1 MIEHVNIIFVLYI
14 IIDLN
19 MVSKE
24 SIYQLFINKQFKKLY
39 DKIKNNPKILNLD
52 INDNKTILHYLIQT
66 NNIETLNQILD
77 LDKKN
82 ILTSNDKKPLP
93 SIALKYSLYDLFFD
107 LVDKY
112 IKTDS
117 SGELFNKMIG
127 KKYLLVYV
135 IQKNDYSLFDKFF
148 SKYHTM
154 IDFTLYYYI
163 HLIIDSF
170 HEHIEDLL
178 KKFKVIVD
186 QTDKKNLEKLFK
198 YPLSDNP
205 LFFLLYLKY
214 SPQIII
220 KPNGKKYSEK
230 ETKHIKSEHIKE
242 FIELYPQ
249 QVSYNNQIYYTP
261 IFYPTLA
268 NDINMIKFM
277 IDYKTDLNYVSPL
290 GYVNYPYYLLSKSNL
305 ETIKYVS
312 KYEISYNHLNNYNE
326 TPIYAFIRNPYVL
339 EYQKPDNKLNI
350 EPLLEIYKIILD
362 KTIVWDSQNVFGQTF
377 IHLIVNKPYL
387 EQLYDILKT
396 KYFNLNIKNR
406 FKQSPLDIYVSSL
419 TLQKLSN
426 DDIKKKINNLR
437 SLVMNTY
444 LNKLEA
450 LSDSISNSNS
460 NTNSD
465 SDNQNQLD
473 VNVSKVLVD
482 CKKKDKT
489 CWDSVS
495 NLLTK
500 PIYSDLDNLSNDYRK
515 INIIDYQSVDY
526 NLFYARDSDW
536 FLYFVITTI
545 KYDIVGVPL
554 NDNSFDKKRILEIN
568 YVDQKKDNFIED
580 FDQMEYINVM
590 MEYTSKYYMLYPITI
605 YWINSSNIIIPYN
618 LIDSIMRSVDLGK
631 KIIIIRIKVITK
643 ESLHANILIV
653 DIFNKRIIRFEP
665 QGGVIK
671 NTDLLDYQIASLFK
685 NSEFFSKYKY
695 YRPSDYMPI
704 NGFQSISHET
714 NKFKTKR
721 GDINGFCVAWCIW
734 FIELYIQ
741 NLNSNMMSDKE
752 FKSFVSKVIKKL
764 INGNY
769 WISDYIRNYG
779 NYIHKKLIEYLV
791 NNGFKYSNLFFE
803 RSTDEEINNIFNHI
817 HSFFLKIN

>member
-1 MIEHVNIIFVLYI
+1 MLKHVNIIFVLCI
-14 IIDLN
+14 IIYLN
-19 MVSKE
+19 MVSKK
-24 SIYQLFINKQFKKLY
+24 SIYQLFVDKQFKKLY
-39 DKIKNNPKILNLD
+39 DKIKNDPKILNLD

-66 NNIETLNQILD
+66 NNIDTLNKILE
-77 LDKKN
+77 LDDKN
-82 ILTSNDKKPLP
+82 ILTSKDNKPLP
-93 SIALKYSLYDLFFD
+93 NIALKYSLYDLFFD

-117 SGELFNKMIG
+117 SGDLFNKMFG
-127 KKYLLVYV
+127 EKYILEYV

-148 SKYHTM
+148 NKYHTM
-154 IDFTLYYYI
+154 IDWTLIYYI
-163 HLIIDSF
+163 YIIIDRF
-170 HEHIEDLL
+170 HYHIDDLL
-178 KKFKVIVD
+178 EKFKIIVN
-186 QTDKKNLEKLFK
+186 QTDKKKLEKLFK
-198 YPLSDNP
+198 YPLNDNA

-220 KPNGKKYSEK
+220 RPNGKKYSEK
-230 ETKHIKSEHIKE
+230 EIKHIKSEHIKE
-242 FIELYPQ
+242 FIKLYPPQ
-249 QVSYNNQIYYTP
+249 LNYSNQIYYTS
-261 IFYPTLA
+261 IFYPTMT
-268 NDINMIKFM
+268 NDIDMIKYM
-277 IDYKTDLNYVSPL
+277 IDNKANLNYVSPL
-290 GYVNYPYYLLSKSNL
+290 GYINYPYYLLSKSNI

-312 KYEISYNHLNNYNE
+312 KYDISYNHLNNYNE
-326 TPIYAFIRNPYVL
+326 TPIYAFIRNPFVL
-339 EYQKPDNKLNI
+339 EYQKPNNKLEI
-350 EPLLEIYKIILD
+350 TPLLEIYKMILD
-362 KTIVWDSQNVFGQTF
+362 NTDNWDSQNVFGQTC

-406 FKQSPLDIYVSSL
+406 FNQTPLDIYVSSL

-426 DDIKKKINNLR
+426 DNIKKKIDNLR
-437 SLVMNTY
+437 SLVINTY

-450 LSDSISNSNS
+450 LSDSISE
-460 NTNSD
+460 SD
-465 SDNQNQLD
+465 SESKNQLD
-473 VNVSKVLVD
+473 NNVSKVLVD
-482 CKKKDKT
+482 CKEKNKT

-536 FLYFVITTI
+536 FLYFVITII

-554 NDNSFDKKRILEIN
+554 NDNSFDKKRILELN
-568 YVDQKKDNFIED
+568 YVNIKQDNFIED

-590 MEYTSKYYMLYPITI
+590 MEYTTKYNMLYPITI

-618 LIDSIMRSVDLGK
+618 LIDSIIRSVELGK
-631 KIIIIRIKVITK
+631 KIIIIRIKIITK

-653 DIFNKRIIRFEP
+653 DIFNKRIIRYEP
-665 QGGVIK
+665 QGGIIVDNI
-671 NTDLLDYQIASLFK
+671 LLDHQIASLFK
-685 NSEFFSKYKY
+685 SSQFFSEYKY

-714 NKFKTKR
+714 NKYKTKR

-741 NLNSNMMSDKE
+741 NLNSNIMSDKE
-752 FKSFVSKVIKKL
+752 FKTFISKVIKKL

-791 NNGFKYSNLFFE
+791 NNGFKYSTLFFE
-803 RSTDEEINNIFNHI
+803 RSTDEDINNIFNHI
-817 HSFFLKIN
+817 HSFFLKRYH

>member
-1 MIEHVNIIFVLYI
+1 MLKHVNIIFVLCI
-14 IIDLN
+14 IIYLN
-19 MVSKE
+19 MVSKK
-24 SIYQLFINKQFKKLY
+24 SIYQLFVDKQFKKLY
-39 DKIKNNPKILNLD
+39 DKIKNDPKILNLD

-66 NNIETLNQILD
+66 NNIDTLNKILE
-77 LDKKN
+77 LDDKN
-82 ILTSNDKKPLP
+82 ILTSKDNKPLP
-93 SIALKYSLYDLFFD
+93 NIALKYSLYDLFFD

-117 SGELFNKMIG
+117 SGDLFNKMFG
-127 KKYLLVYV
+127 EKYILEYV

-148 SKYHTM
+148 NKYHTM
-154 IDFTLYYYI
+154 IDWTLIYYI
-163 HLIIDSF
+163 YIIIDRF
-170 HEHIEDLL
+170 HYHIDDLL
-178 KKFKVIVD
+178 EKFKIIVN
-186 QTDKKNLEKLFK
+186 QTDKKKLEKLFK
-198 YPLSDNP
+198 YPLNDNA

-214 SPQIII
+214 SPEIII

-242 FIELYPQ
+242 FIKLYPPQ
-249 QVSYNNQIYYTP
+249 LNYSNQIYYTS
-261 IFYPTLA
+261 IFYPTMT
-268 NDINMIKFM
+268 NDIDMIKYM
-277 IDYKTDLNYVSPL
+277 IDNKANLNYVSPL
-290 GYVNYPYYLLSKSNL
+290 GYINYPYYLLSKSNI

-312 KYEISYNHLNNYNE
+312 KYDISYNHLNNYNE
-326 TPIYAFIRNPYVL
+326 TPIYAFIRNPFVL
-339 EYQKPDNKLNI
+339 EYQKPNNKLEI
-350 EPLLEIYKIILD
+350 TPLLEIYKMILD
-362 KTIVWDSQNVFGQTF
+362 NTDNWDSQNVFGQTC

-406 FKQSPLDIYVSSL
+406 FNQTPLDIYVSSL

-426 DDIKKKINNLR
+426 DDIKKKIDNLR
-437 SLVMNTY
+437 SLVINTY

-450 LSDSISNSNS
+450 LSDSISE
-460 NTNSD
+460 SD
-465 SDNQNQLD
+465 SESKNQLD
-473 VNVSKVLVD
+473 NNVSKVLVD
-482 CKKKDKT
+482 CKEKNKT

-536 FLYFVITTI
+536 FLYFVITII

-554 NDNSFDKKRILEIN
+554 NDNSFDKKRILELN
-568 YVDQKKDNFIED
+568 YVDIKQDNFIED

-590 MEYTSKYYMLYPITI
+590 MEHTTKYNMLYPITI

-618 LIDSIMRSVDLGK
+618 LIDSIIRSVELGK

-665 QGGVIK
+665 QGGITVDNI
-671 NTDLLDYQIASLFK
+671 LLDHQIASLFK
-685 NSEFFSKYKY
+685 SSQFFSEYKY

-714 NKFKTKR
+714 NKYKTKR

-741 NLNSNMMSDKE
+741 NLNSNIMSDKE
-752 FKSFVSKVIKKL
+752 FKTFISKVIKKL

-791 NNGFKYSNLFFE
+791 NNGFKYSTLFFE
-803 RSTDEEINNIFNHI
+803 RSTDEDINNIFNHI
-817 HSFFLKIN
+817 HSFFLKRYH

>member
-1 MIEHVNIIFVLYI
+1 MLKHVNIIFVLCI
-14 IIDLN
+14 IIYLN
-19 MVSKE
+19 MVSKK
-24 SIYQLFINKQFKKLY
+24 SIYQLFVDKQFKKLY
-39 DKIKNNPKILNLD
+39 DKIKNDPKILNLD

-66 NNIETLNQILD
+66 NNIETLNKILE
-77 LDKKN
+77 LDDKN
-82 ILTSNDKKPLP
+82 ILTSKDNKPLP
-93 SIALKYSLYDLFFD
+93 NIALKYSLYDLFFD

-117 SGELFNKMIG
+117 SGDLFNKMFG
-127 KKYLLVYV
+127 KRYILEYV

-148 SKYHTM
+148 NKYHTM
-154 IDFTLYYYI
+154 IDWTLIYYI
-163 HLIIDSF
+163 YLIIDTF
-170 HEHIEDLL
+170 HYHIDDLL
-178 KKFKVIVD
+178 EKFKIIVD
-186 QTDKKNLEKLFK
+186 QTDKKKLEKLFK

-242 FIELYPQ
+242 FIKLYPPQ
-249 QVSYNNQIYYTP
+249 LNYSNQIYYTS
-261 IFYPTLA
+261 IFYPTMT
-268 NDINMIKFM
+268 NDIDMIKYM
-277 IDYKTDLNYVSPL
+277 IDNKANLNYVSPL
-290 GYVNYPYYLLSKSNL
+290 GYINYPYYLLSKSNI

-312 KYEISYNHLNNYNE
+312 KYDISYNHLNNYNE
-326 TPIYAFIRNPYVL
+326 TPIYAFIRNPFVL
-339 EYQKPDNKLNI
+339 EYQKPNNKLEI
-350 EPLLEIYKIILD
+350 TPLLEIYKMILD
-362 KTIVWDSQNVFGQTF
+362 NTDNWDSQNVFGQTC

-406 FKQSPLDIYVSSL
+406 FNQTPLDIYVSSL

-426 DDIKKKINNLR
+426 DDIKKKIDNLR
-437 SLVMNTY
+437 SLVINTY

-450 LSDSISNSNS
+450 LSDSISE
-460 NTNSD
+460 SD
-465 SDNQNQLD
+465 SESKNQLD
-473 VNVSKVLVD
+473 NNVSKVLVD
-482 CKKKDKT
+482 CKEKNKT

-536 FLYFVITTI
+536 FLYIVITII

-554 NDNSFDKKRILEIN
+554 NDNSFDKKRILELN
-568 YVDQKKDNFIED
+568 YVDIKQDNFIED

-590 MEYTSKYYMLYPITI
+590 MEYTTKYNMLYPITI

-618 LIDSIMRSVDLGK
+618 LIDSIIRSVELGK

-665 QGGVIK
+665 QGGITVDNI
-671 NTDLLDYQIASLFK
+671 LLDYQIASLFK
-685 NSEFFSKYKY
+685 SSQFFSEYKY

-714 NKFKTKR
+714 NKYKTKR

-741 NLNSNMMSDKE
+741 NLNSNIMSDKE
-752 FKSFVSKVIKKL
+752 FKTFILKVIKKL

-791 NNGFKYSNLFFE
+791 NNGFKYSTLFFE
-803 RSTDEEINNIFNHI
+803 RSTDEDINNIFNHI
-817 HSFFLKIN
+817 HSFFLKRYH